1 MPRIRTN
8 SLNKAA
14 EKQTRAICLL
24 SDGLKHTAME
34 ISFRLRISDPRST
47 IRDIRNLGINVQD
60 EWVNENGSRFKRY
73 WINNY

>member
-1 MPRIRTN
+1 MPRPRANKI
-8 SLNKAA
+8 NKAA
-14 EKQTRAICLL
+14 MKQARTIQLL
-24 SDGLKHTAME
+24 ADGTKHTAME

-73 WINNY
+73 WIKNH